1 MDDNHQNEEDGDCS
15 NLAARELRTELE
27 SAIADSDNKN
37 IIIAIHHPLVSY
49 WQFAGYK
56 NGAMHFAPPII
67 GSFRNIHRKHIGG
80 QQRIKYCEVLKL

>member
-49 WQFAGYK
+49 
-56 NGAMHFAPPII
+56 
-67 GSFRNIHRKHIGG
+67 
-80 QQRIKYCEVLKL
+80 